1 MTTSLDP
8 LFSILNKPSGY
19 ADYAAITA
27 FSLAWGTY
35 LLKGKAW
42 DRPDPYHHVWFEKPQ
57 VSDAAASGRVKETRD
72 ISQKLQ
78 ETVRRPRGVGVIS
91 SRLLTEPQNSQI
103 VIFWGSQSGTAEG
116 FANRLGREC
125 HSRFRLNALVADLS
139 DYDMETLEHINKETL
154 AVFIVSTFGEG
165 DPSDNTAGLWHW
177 IRSAKASL
185 DNLRYIAFG
194 LGNSNYKYYNKVV
207 DVIAESL
214 DAHGAQQLMPIG
226 KADDAKGATEEDF
239 IMWKEEFF
247 NYLKRSLG
255 CQEYDMV
262 YEPSLLVEQDTSL
275 ELIDLHQ
282 GEPVVDTKTLAGSSA
297 IKPLPIKDMRELFN
311 TTSDRNCLH
320 AELDLSD
327 FSEMGY
333 KTGDHLSIWPSNPN
347 AEVERVLKQL
357 GRLHEA
363 EVPILIKSLDGS
375 KIKIPTP
382 TTLSALLQ
390 YYLEICGPVSRET
403 VAQLA
408 QFAPTESS
416 RLFLQD
422 VSRDRSTYSAFLA
435 TTHVTVGR
443 LLEISTSSEPSTWS
457 SLPLSFLL
465 DAFPV
470 MRPRYYSI
478 SSSSIVSPRTPSI
491 TAVVSQMAL
500 QDPTGVQTTIPGLAT
515 NYLLAHHVHDKNS
528 HTLHGP
534 GAALEGRRVY
544 AQIRKSKF
552 KLPALASQ
560 PIIMAAA
567 GTGIAP
573 FRGFIQERAR
583 MKQVGKT
590 CGKMLLYFGCR
601 SPDEDYIYR
610 EELAQLQGV
619 LEDQLT
625 IVTAFSR
632 YESRKVYV
640 QERILEDNE
649 RIFEMLTEANA
660 NLYICGS
667 AAMAREVNNTISSIV
682 KDGNGWTDEEIKGW
696 SETKKKTRKF
706 QEDVWG

>member
-1 MTTSLDP
+1 MATSLVP
-8 LFSILNKPSGY
+8 SLFMLNKPTGY

-27 FSLAWGTY
+27 FSFALGTY

-57 VSDAAASGRVKETRD
+57 IADAAVSDRVKETRD
-72 ISQKLQ
+72 ISQKLE
-78 ETVRRPRGVGVIS
+78 ET
-91 SRLLTEPQNSQI
+91 NSKM

-125 HSRFRLNALVADLS
+125 HSRFRLESLVADLS
-139 DYDMETLEHINKETL
+139 DYDMETLKHIKKETL
-154 AVFIVSTFGEG
+154 VVFIASTFGEG
-165 DPSDNTAGLWHW
+165 DPSDNTAGLWHY
-177 IRSAKASL
+177 IRSAKESL
-185 DNLRYIAFG
+185 DNLRYFAFG
-194 LGNSNYKYYNKVV
+194 LGNSNYKYYNKVI

-214 DAHGAQQLMPIG
+214 DAQGAQRLMPIG
-226 KADDAKGATEEDF
+226 KANDAKGTTEEDF
-239 IMWKEEFF
+239 IAWKEEFF
-247 NYLKRSLG
+247 DYLRRILG
-255 CQEYDMV
+255 HQEYDVV
-262 YEPSLLVEQDTSL
+262 YEPSLSVEQDTSL
-275 ELIDLHQ
+275 EPIDLHQ
-282 GEPVVDTKTLAGSSA
+282 GEPVVDTRTLAGSSA
-297 IKPLPIKDMRELFN
+297 VKPLPVRDMRELFD
-311 TTSDRNCLH
+311 TSADRNCLH
-320 AELDLSD
+320 AELDLSG
-327 FSEMGY
+327 FPEINY

-347 AEVERVLKQL
+347 LEVERMLKQL

-363 EVPILIKSLDGS
+363 DVPILVKGLNGA
-375 KIKIPTP
+375 KVKIPTP
-382 TTLSALLQ
+382 TTLSALLR
-390 YYLEICGPVSRET
+390 YYLEICSPVSREV

-416 RLFLQD
+416 RLFLED
-422 VSRDRSTYSAFLA
+422 ISRDRSRYSAFLA
-435 TTHVTVGR
+435 VTHMTVGR
-443 LLEISTSSEPSTWS
+443 LLEISTGSEPTPWS

-478 SSSSIVSPRTPSI
+478 SSSSIVSPRAPSI
-491 TAVVSQMAL
+491 TAVVSQTAL
-500 QDPTGVQTTIPGLAT
+500 QDAMGGEITIPGLAT
-515 NYLLAHHVHDKNS
+515 NYLLAHHVEDRS
-528 HTLHGP
+528 TYALQGP
-534 GAALEGRRVY
+534 GSALEGRKVY

-560 PIIMAAA
+560 PIIMIAA

-601 SPDEDYIYR
+601 SPNEDYIYS
-610 EELAQLQGV
+610 EELAQLQAV
-619 LEDQLT
+619 LKDELR
-625 IVTAFSR
+625 IITAFSR
-632 YESRKVYV
+632 YEGKKIYV
-640 QERILEDNE
+640 QERILEDRE
-649 RIFEMLTEANA
+649 RIFGMLTEANA

-667 AAMAREVNNTISSIV
+667 ASMAREVNGTVSSII
-682 KDGNGWTDEEIKGW
+682 KEENRWTDGEIEAW